1 MVVKF
6 DDRNEQ
12 EIEMKNQN
20 SAGSLFP
27 FDWKVKTKGTWSN
40 LMIRLASNPD
50 VALSREAM
58 TLIDA
63 SVTGSSYFF
72 GSMDGTAK
80 VVLKAGLRDGQYA
93 KYGIDAEMT
102 ASGRNYAKLMA
113 EATLESFTK
122 GSLDFKLDV
131 DFYRIGFA
139 TEARLEFELAGA
151 GDFRHILFTIT
162 PTEVLEYKFELKGIW
177 TLVNSD
183 LTVIVT
189 EKNSGREKTLME
201 FSARRTSHKLSKIS
215 IDYDLSIPT
224 ERISLKFE
232 CNININR
239 NDFDVSA
246 KLSNP
251 DDGVTGGEVQLSF
264 NAPQRGSVTL
274 NGKLGVQ
281 RQEWS
286 INYDHSNYGDLL
298 ELIVN
303 GNGCDYLKVKRTA
316 KDNGRLH
323 TLSLNCS
330 PFDGD
335 VELFMD
341 IDPYHN
347 YKLILSE
354 SWTGG
359 KLETNI
365 DVMSKKIDGSVKLTH
380 PQIDLDTQLSVDA
393 SQRGQVNLNGKL
405 EVDGRRLDLIHGF
418 NIKYEHSNYG
428 DLLELIVSAN
438 GCDALKVKRSAK
450 DNGRLHTL
458 SLNCQLEVPTKIRNL
473 DGDVELFV
481 ATTPRQLDVTLSE
494 SWTGRKMEIN
504 LNTQEKELSVEIE
517 RSGVK
522 VHEVYA
528 KVTPLPIMYG
538 LLRYKKNGTPKFV
551 LESQYEQ
558 PTDHRI
564 SFDEFK
570 GYIDIKMS
578 PMFDMRAEISN
589 DG

>member
-50 VALSREAM
+50 GAPSTLSREAI

-80 VVLKAGLRDGQYA
+80 VVLKAGLRDGQSA

-162 PTEVLEYKFELKGIW
+162 PTEMLEYKFELKGIW

-189 EKNSGREKTLME
+189 EKWNGREKTLME
-201 FSARRTSHKLSKIS
+201 FSAKRNSHKLSKIS
-215 IDYDLSIPT
+215 IDYELSVPT

-232 CNININR
+232 CNINIR
-239 NDFDVSA
+239 DLYDLYDFDVSA
-246 KLSNP
+246 KLSDN
-251 DDGVTGGEVQLSF
+251 GVTRGEVQLSF
-264 NAPQRGSVTL
+264 NIRQRGSVTL

-316 KDNGRLH
+316 KDHGRLH

-335 VELFMD
+335 VELFMN

-405 EVDGRRLDLIHGF
+405 DIG
-418 NIKYEHSNYG
+418 
-428 DLLELIVSAN
+428 
-438 GCDALKVKRSAK
+438 KV
-450 DNGRLHTL
+450 
-458 SLNCQLEVPTKIRNL
+458 QL
-473 DGDVELFV
+473 
-481 ATTPRQLDVTLSE
+481 
-494 SWTGRKMEIN
+494 
-504 LNTQEKELSVEIE
+504 
-517 RSGVK
+517 
-522 VHEVYA
+522 
-528 KVTPLPIMYG
+528 
-538 LLRYKKNGTPKFV
+538 
-551 LESQYEQ
+551 
-558 PTDHRI
+558 
-564 SFDEFK
+564 
-570 GYIDIKMS
+570 
-578 PMFDMRAEISN
+578 
-589 DG
+589 